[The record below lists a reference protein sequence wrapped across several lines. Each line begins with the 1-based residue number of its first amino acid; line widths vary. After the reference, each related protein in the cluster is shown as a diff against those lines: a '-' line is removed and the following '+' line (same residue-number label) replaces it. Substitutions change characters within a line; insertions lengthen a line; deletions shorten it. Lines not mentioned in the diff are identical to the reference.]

1 MHGLAHGPTLKGIE
15 LIEAVQAPV
24 AQLLN
29 RNHGLIEQTV

>member
-1 MHGLAHGPTLKGIE
+1 MHGLAHGPKLESIE

-29 RNHGLIEQTV
+29 RDHGLIEQAV